1 MCLTRVHCTGLVLLC
16 LTGAVQPSL
25 AQDDHYWRNA
35 YGTESTL
42 LNGMVIGRSL
52 DLGALFYN
60 PSGLAEVENAEVVLS
75 AQIFEYS
82 KLKAEGV
89 DEFTGEPLTAGEA
102 LLRPAP
108 GFFGGTVPFP
118 FLGRHRVG
126 YSVLTRQQAESR
138 LSVRGSE
145 QVDGQLVQS
154 EYVNDNELNEVWV
167 GLTWA
172 YPLSARWSVGAT
184 LFTAVRSQLLR
195 RQVTAQALRS
205 DGSVALASGI
215 SEFEYNSW
223 RLVPKLGITY
233 DLSKLTLGA
242 TVTVPSLGL
251 WGSGTSLF
259 NATSSGIDIDDDR
272 LPEDQLASNFQDG
285 VASNFLSG
293 LAVGIGGAV
302 DIGQTTL
309 FLSSEW
315 FAPRGPTRVLETA
328 PFEAQSTGE
337 ALTHDLV
344 LRTSG
349 VVNVGGGVR
358 HRFSPRFAG
367 YLSAAT
373 DLSSIDTTARVSV
386 GRTPWDLYHV
396 GVGAK
401 FTVSRLDL
409 IVGLNYTTGGAEVD
423 LDSAS
428 GIPVFGAQDLSVR
441 ERGIRVL
448 FGFQYG
454 FGRAEPRGRTAD
466 PVGS

>member
-1 MCLTRVHCTGLVLLC
+1 MHLHRLLRA
-16 LTGAVQPSL
+16 GAVLCGLAASANPL
-25 AQDDHYWRNA
+25 AAQDDHYWRNA
-35 YGTESTL
+35 YGTEATL
-42 LNGMVIGRSL
+42 LNGAVIGRSL

-82 KLKAEGV
+82 KLKAQGV

-126 YSVLTRQQAESR
+126 YSILTRQQAESR

-145 QVDGQLVQS
+145 EVDGELVQA
-154 EYVNDNELNEVWV
+154 EYLNDNELNEVWV

-172 YPLSARWSVGAT
+172 YPLSARLSVGAT
-184 LFTAVRSQLLR
+184 LFTAVRTQLLR
-195 RQVTAQALRS
+195 RQVTAQSLRP
-205 DGSVALASGI
+205 DGTVALASGI

-223 RLVPKLGITY
+223 RLVPKLGVTY
-233 DLSKLTLGA
+233 DLSTLTLGA

-251 WGSGTSLF
+251 FGSGTSLF
-259 NATSSGIDIDDDR
+259 NATSAGLDLDDDGQR
-272 LPEDQLASNFQDG
+272 EDQLTSNYQQD
-285 VASNFLSG
+285 VSSNFLNG
-293 LAVGIGGAV
+293 LAIGIGGAV

-309 FLSSEW
+309 FLSGEW
-315 FAPRGPTRVLETA
+315 FAPRGPTRVIETA
-328 PFEAQSTGE
+328 PFTSQSTGE
-337 ALTHDLV
+337 TLSHDLV
-344 LRTSG
+344 LRTRA
-349 VVNVGGGVR
+349 VLNVGGGVK
-358 HRFSPRFAG
+358 HRFSPKFAG

-373 DLSSIDTTARVSV
+373 DLSSIDTTLQVSV
-386 GRTPWDLYHV
+386 GRTPWDLFHV

-401 FTVSRLDL
+401 ITVSRVDL
-409 IVGLNYTTGGAEVD
+409 VLGLNYTTGGDDVD

-428 GIPVFGAQDLSVR
+428 GIPVFGAQGLSVQ

-454 FGRAEPRGRTAD
+454 FGGGRGAAA
-466 PVGS
+466 PPSP